1 MWGFALVVFTMPQ
14 GLGSDWHA
22 NPLHIPTKHYATCI
36 LAFLYSCLMP
46 HPSGSKLLTNPH
58 VIPHPTPCWGW
69 WGVTMIG
76 ALLWVCFCFTQQLLT
91 EVPDSHLLLLQYH
104 QYWTHYSQGSRYLN
118 NLFSYF
124 NRVHLQKYRAPDS
137 LDYHQEVSV
146 SVLAW
151 YCTARGERGCF
162 SLRNRSCKMSAHL
175 VTDTPTYL
183 STDTL
188 TS

>member
-1 MWGFALVVFTMPQ
+1 MPVAPQ
-14 GLGSDWHA
+14 PLGHCKNHECKSPHC
-22 NPLHIPTKHYATCI
+22 PTKHYATCI

-137 LDYHQEVSV
+137 LDYHVPGITLAPPTPANPDDPVEIRNVSPVSKVKQEIQCYV
-146 SVLAW
+146 
-151 YCTARGERGCF
+151 
-162 SLRNRSCKMSAHL
+162 
-175 VTDTPTYL
+175 
-183 STDTL
+183 L
-188 TS
+188 TSDGARCVEKKHVR